1 MTTSRGAGALMVT
14 PWKRVAC
21 WLCRRTSHRLVACLA
36 VVVVLLAVPT
46 AVSILGQRSQQQVAS
61 ESPVLL
67 GLSGDISEMR
77 FLDADIAG
85 WQTGYMTDV
94 TTIGG
99 KAATAPTDQ
108 SRAAFLADEASID
121 KQLRALRADP
131 FTTPERADLSGLA
144 GKWRTF
150 FAADAKMVQILRSR
164 GAAGLP
170 AANAIASG
178 AETDVFYAVLSDC
191 DKALASVDARAAAS
205 ARQVNSTA
213 SSNEVLAAA
222 IFAAVLALV
231 VLLARVLVRSI
242 TRPVGELN
250 STLASMSAGDL
261 TVRAEVG
268 SSDEFGEL
276 AAGLNKAIEAQE
288 SAVLQVA
295 TSSEADARAA
305 ADYAAAGEVL
315 TALNSGES
323 IAEIR
328 RIFIDKMTAAFGLTY
343 ACFYRIGAD
352 NRYESHE
359 EGGPAAAA
367 LHVGLAAAEG
377 LLADAA
383 RRREIVFVPDTRTE
397 QKDPRVAS
405 AVRAGA
411 AGAAFLPIMMD
422 GAARGMVELFF
433 AEPLDARRQQAI
445 AEMPASI
452 SGHGRRID
460 AQDQERRE
468 QAELA
473 EKVDELLAVVDAASK
488 GDLTRE
494 VGVAG

>member
-1 MTTSRGAGALMVT
+1 MVT

-276 AAGLNKAIEAQE
+276 GLLAALLVLGVDATPVARDAGRHLGDRLLAAGIERLGEEQLDHPARCAIHHDRQE
-288 SAVLQVA
+288 GRAGGPCTDRAGDTGVLLLGPRVRD
-295 TSSEADARAA
+295 ED
-305 ADYAAAGEVL
+305 DLAAAGRICQQ
-315 TALNSGES
+315 ALG
-323 IAEIR
+323 R
-328 RIFIDKMTAAFGLTY
+328 REAHVQRRCRRPALLV
-343 ACFYRIGAD
+343 ALVAVVGAD
-352 NRYESHE
+352 AVEAGVGQA
-359 EGGPAAAA
+359 EGGRHLVDEDAPDLGDRLAAVQGRQH
-367 LHVGLAAAEG
+367 LSRRGVVCCRPGVGL
-377 LLADAA
+377 
-383 RRREIVFVPDTRTE
+383 R
-397 QKDPRVAS
+397 
-405 AVRAGA
+405 
-411 AGAAFLPIMMD
+411 
-422 GAARGMVELFF
+422 
-433 AEPLDARRQQAI
+433 
-445 AEMPASI
+445 
-452 SGHGRRID
+452 
-460 AQDQERRE
+460 
-468 QAELA
+468 
-473 EKVDELLAVVDAASK
+473 
-488 GDLTRE
+488 
-494 VGVAG
+494 